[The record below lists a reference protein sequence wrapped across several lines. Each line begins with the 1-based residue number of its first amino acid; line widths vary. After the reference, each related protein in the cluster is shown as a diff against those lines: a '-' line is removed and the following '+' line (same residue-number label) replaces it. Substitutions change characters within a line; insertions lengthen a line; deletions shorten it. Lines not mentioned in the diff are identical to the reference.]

1 MENQEIF
8 DHHPGKWFAIRV
20 KPQAER
26 VVATIARYKGF
37 EEFLPLYKARRRWS
51 DRFQWVDLPLFPGY
65 LFCRLKNEES
75 RLPILTI
82 PGVLHFVG
90 IGKIP
95 VPIDDWEVAAIQAAI
110 QSGLSAEPWPFL
122 DVGQKV
128 RIEEWPLIGTEG
140 ILVEIRR
147 KQRIVVSVSLLSRS
161 IAVEIERHWARPLD
175 AGRSKRMVQTNS
187 LLSGATCA

>member
-1 MENQEIF
+1 MENQELF
-8 DHHPGKWFAIRV
+8 DHLRGKWFAIRV

-37 EEFLPLYKARRRWS
+37 EEFLPLYKTRRRWS

-95 VPIDDWEVAAIQAAI
+95 VPIDDREVAAIQATI
-110 QSGLSAEPWPFL
+110 QSGLLAEPWPFL

-128 RIEEWPLIGTEG
+128 RIEEGPLTGTEG

-175 AGRSKRMVQTNS
+175 AGRSKGMVQTNS